1 MSILQHYCDDPSCNK
16 PEMSSLLLL
25 CPCGTMEYCG
35 RSCQRRHW
43 KVHKSSHFEAINVT
57 NKKKQIAADEAKDF
71 PTESFIQHTNVSR
84 DDSPEVRDLL
94 IDILKAYTEDIY
106 EGLMIYTKNV
116 PAPYGYG
123 KYYPFRFI
131 GNGDH
136 AHSEVTHYIAKEV
149 PGIEVEHTHCC
160 KLESRAKSFLSEYK
174 YRSIELPPELYVK
187 FCSDVMNRTFWFR
200 IDGEKQYDL
209 RSRKFLCRG
218 HIAPVSWDGTL
229 DVLNSAG
236 QCRGLGG
243 NVFDKSKVDSKFLRE
258 GEDGLRWSQ
267 ETIDKVEAMDMDDIM
282 ARAGITQNQT
292 EQQEGEEEGQTS
304 TVTPQKLESP

>member
-16 PEMSSLLLL
+16 PEMRSLLLL

-57 NKKKQIAADEAKDF
+57 NKKKQIAANEAKDF
-71 PTESFIQHTNVSR
+71 PTESFIQHTNASW
-84 DDSPEVRDLL
+84 DDSPEVRGLL
-94 IDILKAYTEDIY
+94 IDILKAYTEDKY

-229 DVLNSAG
+229 DVLNSAVSAG
-236 QCRGLGG
+236 GWGAMCLINPKSIPSFYVKVKTVYVGPKKQLTKLRLWIWMISWLVLGLLKIKP
-243 NVFDKSKVDSKFLRE
+243 NNKKEKKRDRHL
-258 GEDGLRWSQ
+258 L
-267 ETIDKVEAMDMDDIM
+267 
-282 ARAGITQNQT
+282 
-292 EQQEGEEEGQTS
+292 
-304 TVTPQKLESP
+304 